1 MKPLNI
7 LLWTIA
13 PLLSVSD
20 AVAGAPAAV
29 ERSLPQL
36 RRGPLDGQDTPWHRR
51 QLDIDVNL
59 PGDSGSSSSEDVPV
73 FGFADHHVVL
83 PGPPTVITVS
93 APSTTDTATSTDTSS
108 DTAKPPASTDS
119 TTSSEAPPLIS
130 ISLPPLFPDPTT
142 TETTTTSDTP
152 VQTPDP
158 TPTTTDGPLIS
169 ISLMDPSS
177 SSSTSEPPVETPPP
191 TDDPSTSSSST
202 ISTPQDPDPPVS
214 NSGTTSSSSSGGV
227 LDPTDVFPTP
237 TISVPSITTTI
248 IDSTSR
254 PPLTIDSE
262 YDFLSATTL
271 VLNPNAANAT
281 TTTSVITPTTI
292 PTDGTG
298 TTLTMPAIPSTIPMF
313 ITPPPSTDPIA
324 ILFQKSTLSWTYVLS
339 SSETAGQIL
348 AYLPSHVASILDLTG
363 DSVKVVGLQAFV
375 PDDYRTENDLMT
387 LFVAF
392 LPTEQV
398 PTLAAMIRSLN
409 SPFYQ
414 TDNAVAKAIAENVVA
429 SYDIASLEGVN
440 NENGSSTTPSSNNT
454 KADNSRRNAI
464 IGVTVTFGI
473 IALIVLIWW
482 GVRTYRTR
490 REGMHKRLSYG
501 GTANYGATGG
511 GMTEVGGY
519 TATRAESPPMLHNPF
534 MTERER
540 EEEARGIRRNSFYAI
555 GPDDASIEEETFD
568 YLSHR
573 NSTYSGGGG
582 GGATGLHRSGS
593 GGSGGARWAGGS
605 SNQGHGQRRL
615 VVGQPISQ
623 PILRESS
630 MGNW

>member
-1 MKPLNI
+1 MSVLFFPSGLNGDFVRMDR
-7 LLWTIA
+7 LL
-13 PLLSVSD
+13 
-20 AVAGAPAAV
+20 
-29 ERSLPQL
+29 
-36 RRGPLDGQDTPWHRR
+36 
-51 QLDIDVNL
+51 
-59 PGDSGSSSSEDVPV
+59 DVPYL
-73 FGFADHHVVL
+73 GAHQ
-83 PGPPTVITVS
+83 GPPTVITVS
-93 APSTTDTATSTDTSS
+93 APSTTDTATITESNTSS
-108 DTAKPPASTDS
+108 DTQKPSDPPTNPESSPSSTVPA
-119 TTSSEAPPLIS
+119 TTSSEVVVTTTDGPLIS
-130 ISLPPLFPDPTT
+130 ISLPPLIPDPTT
-142 TETTTTSDTP
+142 DTTTTSDTP

-169 ISLMDPSS
+169 ISLSVDLPITDPPVDPST
-177 SSSTSEPPVETPPP
+177 SSSTSEPPVETPP
-191 TDDPSTSSSST
+191 TDGPSSSST
-202 ISTPQDPDPPVS
+202 ISVPQDPDPPVS
-214 NSGTTSSSSSGGV
+214 NSNTVTVSSTTSGGV
-227 LDPTDVFPTP
+227 LDPTDVFPTQ
-237 TISVPSITTTI
+237 TASIPSITTTI

-254 PPLTIDSE
+254 PPLTIETE

-271 VLNPNAANAT
+271 VLDPNAVNAT
-281 TTTSVITPTTI
+281 STTSVTITDPDEVATPTTI
-292 PTDGTG
+292 PTGG
-298 TTLTMPAIPSTIPMF
+298 AATTLTMPSIPSTIPMF
-313 ITPPPSTDPIA
+313 ITPPPSTDPVAADSTIDGSEKIA
-324 ILFQKSTLSWTYVLS
+324 ILFQKSTLSWKYVLS

-348 AYLPSHVASILDLTG
+348 AYLPSHVASILELLG
-363 DSVKVVGLQAFV
+363 DDVKVVGLQAFI

-392 LPTEQV
+392 LPSDKV
-398 PTLAAMIRSLN
+398 STLASMIRTLS

-414 TDNAVAKAIAENVVA
+414 TDNAVAKAIAQNVVA

-454 KADNSRRNAI
+454 KTDNSRRNAI

-473 IALIVLIWW
+473 IALVVLIWW

-501 GTANYGATGG
+501 GTANYGATGR

-573 NSTYSGGGG
+573 NSTYSGGVG
-582 GGATGLHRSGS
+582 GGATALHRSGS
-593 GGSGGARWAGGS
+593 GGSGGARWGGGN
-605 SNQGHGQRRL
+605 SNNGHGQRRL